1 MPDSDSY
8 SHDIWDSFLSFSK
21 FNFNLSTCFS
31 ILLKMVTFAEVSFT
45 YSCKFKNHSSV
56 WKLLTAVHGICISS
70 RVAIYHSQKAP
81 AVFINVSFQ
90 TGIWFWPFKPMS
102 TFCLIFCDS
111 ISLCERWL
119 VNTYVGPVKISKIT
133 QSVKNNIYFRDRL
146 SHYLQHLFNLHF
158 QVTSM

>member
-31 ILLKMVTFAEVSFT
+31 ILLRMVTFAEVSFT

-56 WKLLTAVHGICISS
+56 CKLLTAVHGICISS

-119 VNTYVGPVKISKIT
+119 VNTCWSSEDI
-133 QSVKNNIYFRDRL
+133 KNYTIGKE
-146 SHYLQHLFNLHF
+146 QHIFSGQTFTLFAAF
-158 QVTSM
+158 I